1 MKMALFFSKTP
12 QTFEVVKQQPACL
25 SDAGDAVRFTG
36 IIPQNKVNR
45 IKNLIPTYITLVCTP
60 KVRFLLN
67 SSKERKKQ
75 KTHHIKILEKKST
88 LDFKTFQWSL
98 SSKCLP
104 VMEVNFYD
112 EKI

>member
-12 QTFEVVKQQPACL
+12 QQQQPSCL

-67 SSKERKKQ
+67 SGK
-75 KTHHIKILEKKST
+75 EKK
-88 LDFKTFQWSL
+88 KTTT
-98 SSKCLP
+98 
-104 VMEVNFYD
+104 
-112 EKI
+112 